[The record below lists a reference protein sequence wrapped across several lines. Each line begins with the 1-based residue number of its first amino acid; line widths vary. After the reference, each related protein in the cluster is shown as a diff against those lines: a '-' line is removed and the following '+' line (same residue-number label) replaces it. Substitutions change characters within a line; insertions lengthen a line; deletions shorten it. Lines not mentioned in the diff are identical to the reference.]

1 MKAFI
6 FAMQKEA
13 DNFLKKVKAIK
24 TETIAK
30 KTFTIAEYNNKQLLV
45 VVSGIG
51 KVNASTAT
59 TIAILKFKADTI
71 INIGLAGSIT
81 SAKTNVGDILAVTKT
96 CQYDIDLR
104 TVDRVKLGYMQDYNS
119 IFFNTNTAEYFLG
132 SLKGVCASADRFAT
146 SKELVDPDFL
156 SLKPCALD
164 MEAGAINLVA
174 HCFNVPTIIIKVVS
188 DIIDDDRKKNY
199 YNNIDC
205 ALLSLENVF
214 NKLLCI
220 I

>member
-81 SAKTNVGDILAVTKT
+81 SAKTNIGDILAITKT

-104 TVDRVKLGYMQDYNS
+104 PVDRVKLGFMQDYNS
-119 IFFNTNTAEYFLG
+119 IFFNTNTTEYYLG
-132 SLKGVCASADRFAT
+132 RLKGICASADRFAT
-146 SKELVDPDFL
+146 SKELADPDFL
-156 SLKPCALD
+156 ILNPSALD

-174 HCFNVPTIIIKVVS
+174 HCFNVPSIIIKVVS
-188 DIIDDDRKKNY
+188 DIIDNKTKDY

-205 ALLSLENVF
+205 ALLSLDNVF
-214 NKLLCI
+214 NKFLCI